1 MATVKFR
8 GIITSLPNTEKKAI
22 TFDTTTSN
30 SVLTIDP
37 LSIVGGVINTE
48 EAQEMEFNANDF
60 FTLTRS
66 NGDSENLTFGQFFS
80 AGFKQ
85 ITGDSTQA
93 TEIGHS

>member
-8 GIITSLPNTEKKAI
+8 GIVTSLPNTEKKAI
-22 TFDTTTSN
+22 TFDTSTSN
-30 SVLTIDP
+30 SVLIIDSS
-37 LSIVGGVINTE
+37 SIIGGVTNTE
-48 EAQEMEFNANDF
+48 DAQDIELNEDDF

-66 NGDSENLTFGQFFS
+66 NGASGNLTFRQFFG

-93 TEIGHS
+93 IEIG